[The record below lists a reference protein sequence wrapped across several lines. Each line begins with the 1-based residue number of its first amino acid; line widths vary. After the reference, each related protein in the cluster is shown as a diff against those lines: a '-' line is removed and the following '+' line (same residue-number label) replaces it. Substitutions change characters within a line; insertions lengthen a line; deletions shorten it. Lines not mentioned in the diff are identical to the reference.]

1 MTTPALFNEYIWLVK
16 TIHEAGGI
24 TLADLNE
31 QWRQTEMSGGTAM
44 SRTTFYRHKNAI
56 EEIFGIIIDCDK
68 RNGNRYFIGNAEVL
82 RGSSIQNWIL
92 TTLSVSNVVSESK
105 SLYDRI
111 LLEKIPSGDEALQLI
126 IKAMRESSKLRIA
139 YRRYAAPESR
149 EFTVEP
155 YCVKLF
161 RQRWY
166 MVARSTYTY
175 YCEKRPRIYAL
186 DRITYLHK
194 TEHTFRMPDDWDAA
208 EYFEGCFGVIADHK
222 TDIQPVTLKV
232 NPSQANYLRSLPL
245 HESQQETERTPDYSI
260 FTLNLRPTFD
270 FQQELLWNGEDIEVL
285 EPLWLREEIAGKIK
299 RMWNKYK
306 ED

>member
-16 TIHEAGGI
+16 TIHEAGGV

-68 RNGNRYFIGNAEVL
+68 RNGNRYFISNAEVL
-82 RGSSIQNWIL
+82 SGSSIQNWIL
-92 TTLSVSNVVSESK
+92 TTLSVGNVVSESK

-166 MVARSTYTY
+166 VLGRLPNGFLSTFS
-175 YCEKRPRIYAL
+175 L
-186 DRITYLHK
+186 DRMERVCLSD
-194 TEHTFRMPDDWDAA
+194 ERFRMPDDFDAESYFKDCYGIVTADNLAA
-208 EYFEGCFGVIADHK
+208 ERIVLRAYGKERF
-222 TDIQPVTLKV
+222 
-232 NPSQANYLRSLPL
+232 YLRDLPL
-245 HESQQETERTPDYSI
+245 HASQRELATAEEHTDYE
-260 FTLNLRPTFD
+260 LHLKPTDD
-270 FQQELLWNGEDIEVL
+270 FKAKLMSRGQWLEVL
-285 EPLWLREEIAGKIK
+285 EPQSLVEEMIEWYKKGLERYGKQ
-299 RMWNKYK
+299 YPPT
-306 ED
+306 